1 MSNLKTSLLVNRQV
15 PEFIREEYPLFITFL
30 EAYYEYLETKQG
42 SELNDLTTKA
52 KDLRYLSDVDSSI
65 DDFESNFFNSYA
77 SLIPKDV
84 QVDKAFLIK
93 NVLPLY
99 LSKGSEGAFKLLFRM
114 LFNDEVE
121 VLLPKNNVL
130 RASDGK
136 WTIDNVLRIETDIRS
151 IYTAKGNNSVNAVAS
166 GNTTFLLAQEPAD
179 SDVLIYVNDVLK
191 TELTDYYFR
200 KETKKLIFYTAP
212 AANSEVKIIY
222 SDFNIELLNNR
233 KVTGITSGATAL
245 IEKATR
251 RIITDQLNLGFPFE
265 LFINEKTLLGSF
277 EQGELVETNVI
288 ADDGSLIT
296 LEADTFSFVNRINVI
311 QGGASYNVGDVVTVT
326 GGGASE
332 DATAIVDDVVEGY
345 IDAIVV
351 ADGGAGFS
359 GTSNITVSGISPL
372 LLDVAI
378 SGIDTTGAANSTSNT
393 YSINNDVIGDY
404 ANTLISAANY
414 GFPSTTISTGENVS
428 TVIVDALTLVQ
439 FTNLGPVSNIIVI
452 YSNTSTAVSP
462 LLEVDSPTYAAGNS
476 IFGIDAIG
484 SVGRIRINNGGT
496 GYAVGDEIVFGN
508 NPWTAPFGQGAAAA
522 VNAVLANGQIT
533 QIEIQPSRIAG
544 TANILNNTAQLIGT
558 GTNFGTDIRVGDRI
572 VINNESRYINSISN
586 TTHANVNVNFTST
599 ATAKKIGNY
608 TIYPLGGKS
617 YVQGNF
623 PPLSVSSIS
632 GVNANI
638 EISSIMGAGESLTP
652 YIGNTQPG
660 EIISIK
666 VLSGGSGY
674 EYIPQVDLTGV
685 GDGLATANAQI
696 EAGYATLPGRWTTSD
711 SILSTS
717 ERKLQGRDY
726 YVDYSYV
733 TSSLTEFKKYKN
745 ILKQLMHPA
754 GFINYADLNEFATIT
769 SNTITIS
776 TTSTNTISGTVA
788 VTNNSIYVTG
798 TNTKFNVANTKGT
811 LTVGD
816 NVSVSGVIRTVSDII
831 SNTNLAV
838 SVAFTSNASAQ
849 TLIILT

>member
-1 MSNLKTSLLVNRQV
+1 MSDLKTSLLVNRQV

-42 SELNDLTTKA
+42 SELNDLTAKA

-77 SLIPKDV
+77 TLIPKDV

-151 IYTAKGNNSVNAVAS
+151 IYIAKGNNSVNAVAS
-166 GNTTFLLAQEPAD
+166 GNTTFLLAQQPTNGD
-179 SDVLIYVNDVLK
+179 ISVYVNDVLK

-212 AANSEVKIIY
+212 SANSEVKIVY

-233 KVTGITSGATAL
+233 KVTGVTSGASAL
-245 IEKATR
+245 IEKATK

-277 EQGELVETNVI
+277 EQGELVETDVI

-296 LEADTFSFVNRINVI
+296 LEADTFSFVNRINII

-326 GGGASE
+326 GGGAEE
-332 DATAIVDDVVEGY
+332 DATAIVEDVVEGY

-351 ADGGAGFS
+351 NYGGAGFAD
-359 GTSNITVSGISPL
+359 GGDIIVSGIAPL
-372 LLDVAI
+372 LLDLAI
-378 SGIDTTGAANSTSNT
+378 DGVDATGVANSTSNT
-393 YSINNDVIGDY
+393 YTVNNDVIETY
-404 ANTLISAANY
+404 ANTLISASDY
-414 GFPSTTISTGENVS
+414 GFPSTIIPAGENVA
-428 TVIVDALTLVQ
+428 TVIADALTSLEL
-439 FTNLGPVSNIIVI
+439 TGLGPITNVIVLF
-452 YSNTSTAVSP
+452 SNTNTTI
-462 LLEVDSPTYAAGNS
+462 SPTLDAFGATYTAGNNTFS
-476 IFGIDAIG
+476 IKTNG
-484 SVGRIRINNGGT
+484 SVGRIKINNGGT
-496 GYAVGDEIVFGN
+496 GYAVGEEIIFGS
-508 NPWTAPFGQGAAAA
+508 NPLGTNGRGAAAT
-522 VNAVLANGQIT
+522 VKSVLANGQIT
-533 QIEIQPSRIAG
+533 QIEIQPSRITG
-544 TANILNNTAQLIGT
+544 TANILNNTSELIGT

-572 VINNESRYINSISN
+572 IINNESRYINSISN
-586 TTHANVNVNFTST
+586 VTHANVNVNFTST
-599 ATAKKIGNY
+599 ATGKKVGRYGVYPIGGVSY
-608 TIYPLGGKS
+608 T
-617 YVQGNF
+617 QGNF
-623 PPLSVSSIS
+623 PTVSVSTIS

-638 EISSIMGAGESLTP
+638 EITSTMSNGETLTP
-652 YIGNTQPG
+652 FIGNTQPG
-660 EIISIK
+660 QIVSIK

-674 EYIPQVDLTGV
+674 EYIPQVDLTGI
-685 GDGLATANAQI
+685 GNGLATANAQI
-696 EAGYATLPGRWTTSD
+696 EAGYITLPGRWTTSD

-733 TSSLTEFKKYKN
+733 TSSLTEFAKYKA

-776 TTSTNTISGTVA
+776 TTSANTISGTVA
-788 VTNNSIYVTG
+788 ITNGSIYVTG
-798 TNTKFNVANTKGT
+798 TNTKFNVANTRGT

-816 NVSVSGVIRTVSDII
+816 NVSVSGVIRTVSNII

>member
-1 MSNLKTSLLVNRQV
+1 MSDLKTSLLVNRQV

-42 SELNDLTTKA
+42 SELNDLTAKA

-151 IYTAKGNNSVNAVAS
+151 IYIAKGNNSVNAVAS
-166 GNTTFLLAQEPAD
+166 GNTTFLLAQQPTNGD
-179 SDVLIYVNDVLK
+179 ISVYVNDVLK

-212 AANSEVKIIY
+212 SANSEVKIVY

-233 KVTGITSGATAL
+233 KVTGVTSGATAL
-245 IEKATR
+245 IEKATK

-277 EQGELVETNVI
+277 EQGELVETDVI

-296 LEADTFSFVNRINVI
+296 LEADTFSFVNRINII

-326 GGGASE
+326 GGGAEE
-332 DATAIVDDVVEGY
+332 DATAIVEDVVEGY

-351 ADGGAGFS
+351 NYGGAGFAD
-359 GTSNITVSGISPL
+359 GGDIIVSGIAPL
-372 LLDVAI
+372 LLDLAI
-378 SGIDTTGAANSTSNT
+378 DGVDATGVANSTSNT
-393 YSINNDVIGDY
+393 YTVNNDVIETY
-404 ANTLISAANY
+404 ANTLISASDY
-414 GFPSTTISTGENVS
+414 GFPSTIIPAGENVA
-428 TVIVDALTLVQ
+428 TVIADALTSLEL
-439 FTNLGPVSNIIVI
+439 TGLGPITNVIVLF
-452 YSNTSTAVSP
+452 SNTNTTI
-462 LLEVDSPTYAAGNS
+462 SPTLDAFGATYTAGNNTFS
-476 IFGIDAIG
+476 IKTNG
-484 SVGRIRINNGGT
+484 SVGRIKINNGGT
-496 GYAVGDEIVFGN
+496 GYAVGEEIIFGS
-508 NPWTAPFGQGAAAA
+508 NPLGTNGRGAAAT
-522 VNAVLANGQIT
+522 VKSVLANGQIT
-533 QIEIQPSRIAG
+533 QIEIQPSRITG
-544 TANILNNTAQLIGT
+544 TANILNNTSQLIGT

-572 VINNESRYINSISN
+572 IINNESRYINSISN
-586 TTHANVNVNFTST
+586 VTHANVNVNFTST
-599 ATAKKIGNY
+599 ATGKKVGRYGVYPIGGVSY
-608 TIYPLGGKS
+608 T
-617 YVQGNF
+617 QGNF
-623 PPLSVSSIS
+623 PTVSVSTIS

-638 EISSIMGAGESLTP
+638 EITSTMSNGETLTP
-652 YIGNTQPG
+652 FIGNTQPG
-660 EIISIK
+660 QIVSIK

-674 EYIPQVDLTGV
+674 EYIPQVDLTGI
-685 GDGLATANAQI
+685 GNGLATANAQI
-696 EAGYATLPGRWTTSD
+696 EAGYITLPGRWTTSD

-733 TSSLTEFKKYKN
+733 TSSLTEFAKYKA

-776 TTSTNTISGTVA
+776 TTSANTISGTVA
-788 VTNNSIYVTG
+788 ITNGSIYVNG

-816 NVSVSGVIRTVSDII
+816 NVSVSGVIRTVSNII

>member
-1 MSNLKTSLLVNRQV
+1 MSDLKTSLLVNRQV
-15 PEFIREEYPLFITFL
+15 PEFIREEYPLFVTFL
-30 EAYYEYLETKQG
+30 EAYYEYLETQQG
-42 SELNDLTTKA
+42 TQLNDLTAKA
-52 KDLRYLSDVDSSI
+52 KDLKYLSDVDSSI
-65 DDFESNFFNSYA
+65 DDFETSFFNTYA

-151 IYTAKGNNSVNAVAS
+151 LYTARGNTSVNAIAS
-166 GNTTFLLAQEPAD
+166 GNTTFLLAQQPTND
-179 SDVLIYVNDVLK
+179 NVLVYVDDVLK

-212 AANSEVKIIY
+212 AANTEVKVVY
-222 SDFNIELLNNR
+222 SDFDIELLNNR
-233 KVTGITSGATAL
+233 QVTGSISGATAT
-245 IEKATR
+245 IEKAAK

-277 EQGELVETNVI
+277 EQGELVQTNII

-351 ADGGAGFS
+351 SYGGAGFAD
-359 GTSNITVSGISPL
+359 GGDITVSGIAPL
-372 LLDVAI
+372 LLDLAI
-378 SGIDTTGAANSTSNT
+378 DGVDATGVANSTSNT
-393 YSINNDVIGDY
+393 YSVNNDVIADY

-414 GFPSTTISTGENVS
+414 GFPSAVIPAGENVA
-428 TVIVDALTLVQ
+428 TVIADALTSLEL
-439 FTNLGPVSNIIVI
+439 TNLGPITNVIVL
-452 YSNTSTAVSP
+452 YSNTATTVSP
-462 LLEVDSPTYAAGNS
+462 TLDAYGATYTAGNTTFS
-476 IFGIDAIG
+476 IKTFGSI
-484 SVGRIRINNGGT
+484 GRIKINNGGT
-496 GYAVGDEIVFGN
+496 GYAVGDEINFGS
-508 NPWTAPFGQGAAAA
+508 NPAGTNGRGAAAA
-522 VNAVLANGQIT
+522 VKSVLANGQIS

-544 TANILNNTAQLIGT
+544 TANISNNTAEVIGT
-558 GTNFGTDIRVGDRI
+558 GTNFGSDIRVGDRI
-572 VINNESRYINSISN
+572 IINNESRYINSISN
-586 TTHANVNVNFTST
+586 TTHANVNVNFTTTST
-599 ATAKKIGNY
+599 GKKIGRYGVYAIGGIGY
-608 TIYPLGGKS
+608 T
-617 YVQGNF
+617 QGNF
-623 PPLSVSSIS
+623 PTVTVSSVA

-638 EISSIMGAGESLTP
+638 EISSTMSNGELLTP
-652 YIGNTQPG
+652 FIGNTQPG
-660 EIISIK
+660 EIVSIK
-666 VLSGGSGY
+666 VISGGSGY
-674 EYIPQVDLTGV
+674 EYIPQVDLTGI
-685 GDGLATANAQI
+685 GNGLATANAEI
-696 EAGYATLPGRWTTSD
+696 EAGYVTLPGRWTTSD

-726 YVDYSYV
+726 YVNYSYV
-733 TSSLTEFKKYKN
+733 TSSLTEFAKYKT

-754 GFINYADLNEFATIT
+754 GFVNYADLNELATIT

-776 TTSTNTISGTVA
+776 TTSANTISGTVA

-798 TNTKFNVANTKGT
+798 TNTKFNVANTNGIFSI
-811 LTVGD
+811 GS
-816 NVSVSGVIRTVSDII
+816 NVSVNGVIRTISSII

>member
-1 MSNLKTSLLVNRQV
+1 MSDLKTSLLVNRQV

-42 SELNDLTTKA
+42 SELNDLTAKA

-151 IYTAKGNNSVNAVAS
+151 IYIAKGNNSVNAVAS
-166 GNTTFLLAQEPAD
+166 GNTTFLLAQQPTNGD
-179 SDVLIYVNDVLK
+179 ISVYVNDILK

-212 AANSEVKIIY
+212 SANSEVKIVY

-233 KVTGITSGATAL
+233 KVTGVTSGATAL
-245 IEKATR
+245 IEKATK

-277 EQGELVETNVI
+277 EQGELVETDVI

-296 LEADTFSFVNRINVI
+296 LEADTFSFVNRINII

-326 GGGASE
+326 GGGAEE
-332 DATAIVDDVVEGY
+332 DATAIVEDVVEGY

-351 ADGGAGFS
+351 NYGGAGFAD
-359 GTSNITVSGISPL
+359 GGDIIVSGIAPL
-372 LLDVAI
+372 LLDLAI
-378 SGIDTTGAANSTSNT
+378 DGVDATGVANSTSNT
-393 YSINNDVIGDY
+393 YTVNNDVIETY
-404 ANTLISAANY
+404 ANTLISASDY
-414 GFPSTTISTGENVS
+414 GFPSTIIPAGENVA
-428 TVIVDALTLVQ
+428 TVIADALTSLEL
-439 FTNLGPVSNIIVI
+439 TGLGPITNVIVLF
-452 YSNTSTAVSP
+452 SNTNTTI
-462 LLEVDSPTYAAGNS
+462 SPTLDAFGATYTAGNNTFS
-476 IFGIDAIG
+476 IKTNG
-484 SVGRIRINNGGT
+484 SVGRIKINNGGT
-496 GYAVGDEIVFGN
+496 GYAVGEEIIFGS
-508 NPWTAPFGQGAAAA
+508 NPIGTNGRGAAAT
-522 VNAVLANGQIT
+522 VKSVLANGQIT
-533 QIEIQPSRIAG
+533 QIEIQPSRITG
-544 TANILNNTAQLIGT
+544 TANILNNTSQLIGT

-572 VINNESRYINSISN
+572 IINNESRYINSISN
-586 TTHANVNVNFTST
+586 VTHANVNVNFTST
-599 ATAKKIGNY
+599 ATGKKVGRYGVYPIGGVSY
-608 TIYPLGGKS
+608 T
-617 YVQGNF
+617 QGNF
-623 PPLSVSSIS
+623 PTVSVSTIS

-638 EISSIMGAGESLTP
+638 EITSTMSNGETLTP
-652 YIGNTQPG
+652 FIGNTQPG
-660 EIISIK
+660 QIVSIK

-674 EYIPQVDLTGV
+674 EYIPQVDLTGI
-685 GDGLATANAQI
+685 GNGLATANAQI
-696 EAGYATLPGRWTTSD
+696 EAGYITLPGRWTTSD

-733 TSSLTEFKKYKN
+733 TSSLTEFAKYKA

-776 TTSTNTISGTVA
+776 TTSANTISGTVA
-788 VTNNSIYVTG
+788 ITNGSIYVNG
-798 TNTKFNVANTKGT
+798 TNTKFNVANTRGT

-816 NVSVSGVIRTVSDII
+816 NVSVSGVIRTVSNII